1 MIPGENLMNRPDGS
15 SIPLPFAA
23 KLIVV
28 TLTFFVSQFTGLVFG
43 QNTSIEY
50 DHYWQLE
57 IDENT
62 VRVTVKGFVPF
73 KFAEQFLVLGWC
85 PANQDASDYFETAA
99 AILRGEGTITARGEF
114 HIDADDPEDY
124 CHFWFEQPV
133 EVVLN
138 GKTWWKP
145 NKLKC
150 SDETFNFELNEDW
163 TKQLNWRARCA
174 DPEQAAMLEMFLP
187 KNLHQM
193 LYSGEEHTLQFSNYE
208 GAVLEDVVVKPEH
221 MYLPIEGK
229 LRYIFHSDSWSGID
243 WNPKGE
249 QLRFDD
255 SRPKPKDYPVPK
267 GEWGPPLSEIEWK
280 MATQ

>member
-1 MIPGENLMNRPDGS
+1 MNRPARS
-15 SIPLPFAA
+15 SVTIPFTARLMA
-23 KLIVV
+23 V
-28 TLTFFVSQFTGLVFG
+28 TLTFFFSQFPGLVFG
-43 QNTSIEY
+43 QNTAIEY
-50 DHYWQLE
+50 DHYWQSE
-57 IDENT
+57 IDENK
-62 VRVTVKGFVPF
+62 VKVTVKGLVPF
-73 KFAEQFLVLGWC
+73 MFAEQFLVLGWC

-99 AILRGEGTITARGEF
+99 AILRGEGTITARGDF

-133 EVVLN
+133 EVVLK

-145 NKLKC
+145 NKLNC

-163 TKQLNWRARCA
+163 TKQFNWRARCA

-193 LYSGEEHTLQFSNYE
+193 LYSGEERTLQFTNYE

-221 MYLPIEGK
+221 MYLPMEGK
-229 LRYIFHSDSWSGID
+229 LRYIFHSDSWSGTD
-243 WNPKGE
+243 WNPKGK
-249 QLRFDD
+249 QLRFDP

-267 GEWGPPLSEIEWK
+267 GEWGPPLSQIEWK